1 MAFGHERAGLD
12 PHMMEK
18 RPALDAYAVQTSPG
32 LVEPPKHGR
41 SKRLD
46 ATNASVGLR
55 MPIIKAIADP
65 TVKAQL
71 KRKFDS
77 GQMKTNDSSLD
88 QEIDRLLS

>member
-1 MAFGHERAGLD
+1 
-12 PHMMEK
+12 
-18 RPALDAYAVQTSPG
+18 
-32 LVEPPKHGR
+32 
-41 SKRLD
+41 
-46 ATNASVGLR
+46 